1 MEKELTK
8 VELQLMNV
16 LWDMEAAFVNDILE
30 KLPEPKPAY
39 NTVSTF
45 MRILVTKGIVGYKP
59 VGKGHQYYALVSR
72 EHYMDFYLSSVKNN
86 FFKGSFRG
94 MISYFARQ
102 EKLSSNDM
110 EELLTILNDNQK
122 KP

>member
-45 MRILVTKGIVGYKP
+45 MRILVTKGFVGYKP
-59 VGKGHQYYALVSR
+59 VGKGHQYHALVSR
-72 EHYMDFYLSSVKNN
+72 EQYMDFYLSGVKNN
-86 FFKGSFRG
+86 FFKGSFRS

-102 EKLSSNDM
+102 EKISNKEM
-110 EELLTILNDNQK
+110 EELLTLLNQNQK
-122 KP
+122 QP

>member
-8 VELQLMNV
+8 VELQLMNI
-16 LWDMEAAFVNDILE
+16 LWDMGEAFVNDILE

-45 MRILVTKGIVGYKP
+45 MRILVTKGFVGYTP
-59 VGKGHQYYALVSR
+59 VGKGHQYHPLVSR
-72 EHYMDFYLSSVKNN
+72 ETYMDFFLSGVKNN
-86 FFKGSFRG
+86 FFKGSYRS

-102 EKLSSNDM
+102 EKISTKEM
-110 EELLTILNDNQK
+110 EELIDMLNQNRLE
-122 KP
+122 P

>member
-16 LWDMEAAFVNDILE
+16 LWDMKAAFVNDILE
-30 KLPEPKPAY
+30 KLPKPKPAY

-45 MRILVTKGIVGYKP
+45 MRILVTKGFVGYKSI
-59 VGKGHQYYALVSR
+59 GKGHQYHALVSR

-102 EKLSSNDM
+102 EKLSSTDM
-110 EELLTILNDNQK
+110 EELLTLLNQNQK
-122 KP
+122 QP

>member
-8 VELQLMNV
+8 VELQLMNI
-16 LWDMEAAFVNDILE
+16 LWDMETAFVNDVLE

-45 MRILVTKGIVGYKP
+45 MRILVTKGFVGYKP
-59 VGKGHQYYALVSR
+59 VGKGHLYHALVSR
-72 EHYMDFYLSSVKNN
+72 EHYMDFYLSGVKKN
-86 FFKGSFRG
+86 FFKGSFQG

-102 EKLSSNDM
+102 EKLSATEM
-110 EELLTILNDNQK
+110 EELLTILNENQK
-122 KP
+122 QP